1 VHVQR
6 ANSAKEVEMSKR
18 VMRVAAGVLAV
29 ALGPGVVLAQSQ
41 DQGAQGAQRAQQAQP
56 APDDKTSQGAPSEAG
71 KEGSKEGS
79 KEASK
84 PRPAVQVTV
93 GGQKTTVTEGPVW
106 FEWTGS
112 ESLTRAG
119 VQAVRES
126 SLQVAA
132 SSAEAAVRVTVTGE
146 LVLIGGPRYHRGA
159 KASLAEV
166 VDRANK
172 IDSSRGPD
180 SSDVRR
186 IAGDAA
192 IAGAV
197 VQRAGLGSTLSSV
210 ALADV
215 FGSIVKASGLS
226 GWLNTKLVGDP
237 RGTCFSGCA
246 TWNDVKQT
254 AYIVVRVQ
262 RGDQAAQ
269 EARIMSQANDSQLV
283 VDEVVQRGLDA
294 VWALFPVP
302 TAKAATGAGAVALN

>member
-1 VHVQR
+1 
-6 ANSAKEVEMSKR
+6 MSKR

-112 ESLTRAG
+112 ESMTRLG
-119 VQAVRES
+119 GHAVRYS
-126 SLQVAA
+126 GLQAA
-132 SSAEAAVRVTVTGE
+132 SSAAEAPVKVTVSGE
-146 LVLIGGPRYHRGA
+146 LVLMGGPKFYRGARAPLATVFERSVKLDKSRSFDDLDAKRLAMDSALAAGIAQSPVSAAVKGLVIGDVVLAMLETTGIGGW
-159 KASLAEV
+159 V
-166 VDRANK
+166 
-172 IDSSRGPD
+172 
-180 SSDVRR
+180 
-186 IAGDAA
+186 
-192 IAGAV
+192 
-197 VQRAGLGSTLSSV
+197 
-210 ALADV
+210 
-215 FGSIVKASGLS
+215 
-226 GWLNTKLVGDP
+226 NTKLVGDP
-237 RGTCFSGCA
+237 RGICLSRCE
-246 TWNDVKQT
+246 TWNFVAQT
-254 AYIVVRVQ
+254 AYVRVQ
-262 RGDQAAQ
+262 IQQGSQPPQ
-269 EARIMSQANDSQLV
+269 EVRIMARANGEMLV
-283 VDEVVQRGLDA
+283 IDEVVQRAVDA